1 MADLIHTKMLS
12 SLHLKLSYRSGRD
25 DQVKDFLNPC
35 LENSVLYRRAAGY
48 FTSKGLALAA
58 RGVANLASRGG
69 KMRLVVSPHLEADDV
84 AALQNAL
91 QRPKEILTSI
101 AARNLSDLQNQIEKD
116 RLNALAWL
124 AASGLLEIRIA
135 LRVDE
140 SGRIKR
146 GLYHEKVGV
155 FTDEEDN
162 AVAFSG
168 SSNETAGGL
177 LENFESIEVFCS
189 WKDGEQRVQ
198 SKIDDFEALWDNST
212 HGLQIIEFSDAAADL
227 LERYRDPS
235 NPPNGLDIQSVGEP
249 RKSNGFQTP
258 AWLTLHDYQEEAIKA
273 WAQNGGKGILAM
285 ATGAGKTLTALS
297 LACRVAKKNS
307 PLIIVVVC
315 PFINLCN
322 QWLQEI
328 AAFNIK
334 AVPCFEGRK
343 RWEHLLGEVY
353 QAISVGLDSCLALVT
368 TTRTFQSPAFQ
379 AQLRSRINLQH
390 HLLIADEVHNLGAA
404 KIQKY
409 LPDEIKLRVG
419 LSATPER
426 HMDPEGT
433 QALFDY
439 FGEIVYEYPIQRAI
453 AEGRLCPYH
462 YYPHIVQLTD
472 EEAIDYQEI
481 TEKLG
486 RLLAYDDNSEIG
498 QAAMS
503 LLIRRSRLL
512 AGAGNKISVLDQVLS
527 ELPEKP
533 AKALFYCGDGRTTDQ
548 IAQEE
553 VRQIEAVS
561 RLLGD
566 RHHLRIRNFT
576 YREKSDEREAILR
589 DLGSGFL
596 DGVVAIRC
604 LDEGI
609 DVPDLRIGFL
619 LASSTNSRQFIQRRG
634 RLLRHAEGKD
644 FAIIHDFI
652 IEPPDFGG
660 SLSDDAYNLER
671 RFFKRE
677 LARIHDFCNTAENGQ
692 AALNAIK
699 DLRLKYNSISS

>member
-1 MADLIHTKMLS
+1 MPLNDLQI
-12 SLHLKLSYRSGRD
+12 KLSYRSGRD

-35 LENSVLYRRAAGY
+35 LEQSVLYRRAAGY

-58 RGVANLASRGG
+58 RGVANLASRQG

-84 AALQNAL
+84 AALQKAL
-91 QRPKEILTSI
+91 HQPKEILTSI
-101 AARNLSDLQNQIEKD
+101 AARNLIELESQIEKD

-140 SGRIKR
+140 QGRVRR
-146 GLYHEKVGV
+146 GLYHEKLGI
-155 FTDEEDN
+155 FTDEAEN

-189 WKDGEQRVQ
+189 WKDNEHRVQ
-198 SKIDDFEALWDNST
+198 QKIDDFEALWNNATD
-212 HGLQIIEFSDAAADL
+212 GLHVLEFSDAAAEL
-227 LERYRDPS
+227 LERFRDLD
-235 NPPNGLDIQSVGEP
+235 NPPDGIDISHIAEP
-249 RKSNGFQTP
+249 RPKKGFRPPT
-258 AWLTLHDYQEEAIKA
+258 WLTLHDYQEEAIQA
-273 WAQNGGKGILAM
+273 WAQKGGKGIFAM
-285 ATGAGKTLTALS
+285 ATGSGKTLTALS
-297 LACRVAKKNS
+297 LACRVSQKNT
-307 PLIIVVVC
+307 PMVIVVIC
-315 PFINLCN
+315 PFINLCI
-322 QWLQEI
+322 QWIEEI
-328 AAFNIK
+328 AAFNLKTI
-334 AVPCFEGRK
+334 PCFEGRN
-343 RWEHLLGEVY
+343 RWEGLLTEAY
-353 QAISVGLDSCLALVT
+353 QSVSAGLESTIAIVT

-379 AQLRSRINLQH
+379 TQLRARVGSQH

-409 LPDEIKLRVG
+409 LPEEIKLRVG

-433 QALFDY
+433 QAIFNY
-439 FGEIVYEYPIQRAI
+439 FGDIVYEYPIDRAI
-453 AEGRLCPYH
+453 AEGRLCPYFYH
-462 YYPHIVQLTD
+462 PHIVQLTED
-472 EEAIDYQEI
+472 EAIEYQEI

-486 RLLAYDDNSEIG
+486 RLLACDEDSEMG

-512 AGAGNKISVLDQVLS
+512 AGAENKIDVLDEVLRD
-527 ELPEKP
+527 LPEKP

-561 RLLGD
+561 RLLGES
-566 RHHLRIRNFT
+566 HQLRVRNFT
-576 YREKSDEREAILR
+576 YREKSDEREEILR

-609 DVPDLRIGFL
+609 DLPDLRIGFL
-619 LASSTNSRQFIQRRG
+619 LASSTNPRQFIQRRG
-634 RLLRHAEGKD
+634 RLLRHADGKD
-644 FAIIHDFI
+644 YAIIHDFI

-677 LARIHDFCNTAENGQ
+677 LNRILDFCRTGENGQ
-692 AALNAIK
+692 AALNSLK
-699 DLRLKYNSISS
+699 ELRLKYGSISS